1 MYLILE
7 GCFSL
12 ENFPY
17 DLTDHAAQRISE
29 RNISF
34 EWISR
39 VLSNPQRTELDSED
53 PELCHALGT
62 IPEYGNRVLRVVYNR
77 TVSPWR
83 IVSAHFDR
91 RLKGKL

>member
-1 MYLILE
+1 M
-7 GCFSL
+7 

-17 DLTDHAAQRISE
+17 PLTDHAARRISE
-29 RNISF
+29 RNISL
-34 EWISR
+34 EWINR
-39 VLSNPQRTELDSED
+39 VLSNPQRTEPDPED

-62 IPEYGNRVLRVVYNR
+62 IPEYGNRVLRVVYNE